1 MAAGARANR
10 AYPLEP
16 IKESSSI
23 ADSHAGYSGVGCALK
38 RVREGEFGSLP
49 LGFGRAAL
57 LSLACALVT
66 PSPIAADQSLA
77 PLATPSPIAT
87 DQSLAPRVV
96 TETVPRGPWVSE
108 EDWADRLV
116 GALGL
121 GSAAGSEA
129 SPAALFALLCPPP
142 AQDGEVSVSL
152 PIRPAPGATSFAV
165 DLSVPEAGLYA
176 LTVEG
181 HGVQQWRAG
190 DRNAGETDPHLER
203 PGRAPQLLPLP
214 AGVQTL
220 SASFDPGSTATRV
233 TLERYRQLCIEP
245 RDGWTAGQ
253 PLRFGD
259 KARTLVRALGLES
272 RLPIEGPPQTIE
284 GETFHALPGQASV
297 TDELLSAPTS
307 GGAWAKADRDGAELR
322 WEVRIDDPGIV
333 TLLARIHGSAA
344 QIWSIGNTSPRV
356 IHPAAAAA
364 GWVWTE
370 IATVPLGEGVQTLRA
385 QLRQGAGV
393 DVIRVLRRRDGDQD
407 YLAVLDA
414 IGVEEGAADEL
425 VDASAASANLANP
438 VVHTLLAGFLQR
450 LAMPGPGDLILIQ
463 NQQERLYTR
472 PLSPLLPAE
481 M

>member
-1 MAAGARANR
+1 MRF
-10 AYPLEP
+10 
-16 IKESSSI
+16 
-23 ADSHAGYSGVGCALK
+23 ALK
-38 RVREGEFGSLP
+38 RVRKGKFSARL
-49 LGFGRAAL
+49 
-57 LSLACALVT
+57 LACGQVAVLT
-66 PSPIAADQSLA
+66 LA
-77 PLATPSPIAT
+77 CMLTGPFPLAA

-96 TETVPRGPWVSE
+96 TDTIPRGPWVSE

-116 GALGL
+116 VALGL
-121 GSAAGSEA
+121 APAAGSDA
-129 SPAALFALLCPPP
+129 PPAALFALLCPERAP
-142 AQDGEVSVSL
+142 ADEVSPSA
-152 PIRPAPGATSFAV
+152 PIHPAPGARSAAV

-176 LTVEG
+176 VAVQGQGL
-181 HGVQQWRAG
+181 QQWRAG
-190 DRNAGETDPHLER
+190 NRNAGEIDAHLER
-203 PGRAPQLLPLP
+203 PGFAPQLLALP

-253 PLRFGD
+253 HLRFGD

-284 GETFHALPGQASV
+284 AETFHALPGQASV
-297 TDELLSAPTS
+297 TDEPLSAPTS
-307 GGAWAKADRDGAELR
+307 GGAWARADRDGAELR
-322 WEVRIDDPGIV
+322 WEVRIDEPGVV
-333 TLLARIHGSAA
+333 TLLARLHGSAS
-344 QIWSIGNTSPRV
+344 QIWTIGNTGPRA
-356 IHPAAAAA
+356 IRPAAGAA

-370 IATVPLGEGVQTLRA
+370 IATVPLGAGVQTLRA

-393 DVIRVLRRRDGDQD
+393 DVLRVLRRRDGDQD

-414 IGVEEGAADEL
+414 IGVEEGGADEL

-438 VVHTLLAGFLQR
+438 IVHTLVAGFLQR
-450 LAMPGPGDLILIQ
+450 LAMPGPDDLTLIQ
-463 NQQERLYTR
+463 HQQERLYTR